1 MELIEQTEG
10 IIKLDAKTFLEYCA
24 KNKIDLMNKNNLLE
38 TENFDRKFIA
48 KSKEEIKEVVE
59 NKIKWQSDF
68 NYGKLKGGEYK
79 VELHGEVLKQNR
91 YAMNQIMEKIVKKQ
105 LSNKL
110 KTSIN
115 EFDTEVMVLS
125 EKISIY
131 IRDKKNKYMLGTHK
145 TFQDKP
151 IIKYD
156 FPSLPIDVEYLTTG
170 KYTEEIQ
177 KKFQEQV
184 VEYWKKYKIVKKLP
198 NEIEEKLK
206 EMSKK
211 EQEKYLRENS
221 KDYYEQIEFYTE
233 DELENYFKEEAN
245 KVLKKVEEIETV
257 KKKDITQNK

>member
-1 MELIEQTEG
+1 VELIEQTEG

-24 KNKIDLMNKNNLLE
+24 KNKIE
-38 TENFDRKFIA
+38 ENFDRKFIA

-68 NYGKLKGGEYK
+68 NYGKLKGGTYYLKDRKSEEYK